1 MSAIVGFLGLDGRP
15 AKAEDLERMVEILAH
30 RGPDGRAIWVE
41 GAVGLGHCMLHTTPE
56 SLNEHL
62 PFERDGL
69 VITAD
74 ARIDNREE
82 LIDGLQLKAHQP
94 EQISDSELILYAYR
108 RWGEECPEHLLGD
121 FAFAIWDPAKQHL
134 FCARD
139 HFGVKPFYYYYQPGQ
154 LFVFATE
161 IKAIFCYEDIPK
173 QLNEVKISDYM
184 LGMFEDKARTF
195 YVDINRLLPASVMVI
210 GKGGIRQYEY
220 WAFDP
225 KKQIK
230 LKSDAEYAEAYR
242 SLFIEA
248 VRCRLRSAFPIGS
261 MLSGGLDS
269 SSIACVAR
277 DLLAT
282 NKGQDLHTFSIIFNE
297 IKKSDER
304 EYIYKVLE
312 NKNFIAHYIEGD
324 QATPFDDLEKILW
337 HLDEPF
343 YAPNLFLHWQA
354 WSAVRGS
361 GVRVLLDGTFGD
373 NVLSHGEEYLEE
385 LANRWHWLMLAR
397 EIRQIIE
404 HSNWKLSPVRI
415 LFRYFIQH
423 GLKPYIPEAVLKLY
437 RYLRGNS
444 TNPVENSCLVFQ
456 GDFVT
461 RTGLQKRLL
470 KAYAYNRST
479 KRTQQAHH
487 TLFANGLVQT
497 VLEIANSG
505 SSAFHVESRFPFI
518 DKRLVQF
525 CLGLPG
531 SQKVSQGYTRII
543 ARRAL
548 NGILPEEIRWR
559 SSKGNLG
566 WNFRHGF
573 KAREDLVRA
582 AFDSSDAFLGD
593 YLNEDNLRNMYNR
606 CSSGV
611 MAENDV
617 LALFPFVVLKSWRS
631 RLNPPGVKTEDYRV
645 DVLRRSWN
653 PGL

>member
-15 AKAEDLERMVEILAH
+15 ARAEELERMVETLAH

-41 GAVGLGHCMLHTTPE
+41 GPAGLGHCMLQTTPE
-56 SLNEHL
+56 SLHEHL

-82 LIDGLQLKAHQP
+82 LIDWLQLKTHQP
-94 EQISDSELILYAYR
+94 EQISDSELIIHAYQ
-108 RWGEECPEHLLGD
+108 RWGEDCPAQLLGD
-121 FAFAIWDPAKQHL
+121 FAFAIWDTAKQHL

-139 HFGVKPFYYYYQPGQ
+139 HFGIKPFYYFHQLGQ
-154 LFVFATE
+154 RFVFATE

-173 QLNEVKISDYM
+173 RLNEIKISDYM

-195 YVDINRLLPASVMVI
+195 YVDINRLPPASVMVV
-210 GKGGIRQYEY
+210 GKSGVRQYEY
-220 WAFDP
+220 WALDP
-225 KKQIK
+225 KQEIK

-242 SLFIEA
+242 SLFVEA

-269 SSIACVAR
+269 SSIACVGH

-282 NKGQDLHTFSIIFNE
+282 NSGQDLHTFSIIFNQ

-312 NKNFIAHYIEGD
+312 KRNFTAHFIEGD
-324 QATPFDDLEKILW
+324 QATPFDDLDKVLW
-337 HLDEPF
+337 FQDEPF

-354 WSAVRGS
+354 WSAIRGS

-385 LANRWHWLMLAR
+385 LANRWNWLTLVR
-397 EIRQIIE
+397 EIRKIIRQ
-404 HSNWKLSPVRI
+404 SNWNLSLVKI
-415 LFRYFIQH
+415 LCGYLLQH
-423 GLKPYIPEAVLKLY
+423 GIKPYIPEAGLKLQ

-444 TNPVENSCLVFQ
+444 TNPIEEKCLVFQ
-456 GDFVT
+456 GDFIN
-461 RTGLQKRLL
+461 RTGLRKRLL
-470 KAYAYNRST
+470 KAYAYDRSI
-479 KRTQQAHH
+479 KRAQQAHFH
-487 TLFANGLVQT
+487 LLANGLVQT
-497 VLEIANSG
+497 VLEIANNG
-505 SSAFHVESRFPFI
+505 SSAFHVETRFPFM
-518 DKRLVQF
+518 DKRLVEF
-525 CLGLPG
+525 CLGVPG
-531 SQKVSQGYTRII
+531 RQKVGQGYTRIT

-559 SSKGNLG
+559 SGKGNLG

-573 KAREDLVRA
+573 KAKEDLVRA
-582 AFDSSDAFLGD
+582 AFDSADVFLED
-593 YLNEDNLRNMYNR
+593 YLNEDALRDMHNR

-611 MAENDV
+611 MTENDM
-617 LALFPFVVLKSWRS
+617 LALFPFVVLTTWWS
-631 RLNPPGVKTEDYRV
+631 RLNPPRESRG
-645 DVLRRSWN
+645 S
-653 PGL
+653 